1 MASFGK
7 AGIGGLALGVVLYVF
22 RDVLQQSL
30 LFKAGLSSNQAF
42 YIIAALLVFT
52 VGIAAIGIVAWLING
67 RNPDEAM
74 PASSLGVLASLSC
87 LVIGSGVYLLTL
99 AKPETLTTP
108 ASKSFKVCMGNGG
121 GSNCLAGSDASF
133 GCDQYNAMG
142 GGSAKTTTELG
153 QRFCSTTVNGEKKQQ
168 PFDIKVYQNNGGGQ
182 CGWTGFLVTCNPA
195 T

>member
-1 MASFGK
+1 MANFGK
-7 AGIGGLALGVVLYVF
+7 AGIGGLSLGVVLYVF

-30 LFKAGLSSNQAF
+30 LFKAGLTSNQAF

-67 RNPDEAM
+67 RNPDQAM
-74 PASSLGVLASLSC
+74 PASSLSVLAILSC

-99 AKPETLTTP
+99 AKPETLTTS
-108 ASKSFKVCMGNGG
+108 ASKTFKVCMGNGG
-121 GSNCLAGSDASF
+121 GNNCLAGADASF

-142 GGSAKTTTELG
+142 GGGARTTTELG
-153 QRFCSTTVNGEKKQQ
+153 ERFCSTTVNGQKKQQ
-168 PFDIKVYQNNGGGQ
+168 PFDIKVFQNNGGGQ